1 MEEQRIDPTIAY
13 DVVELP
19 SKGIYY
25 PNNKKSLKVAYLT
38 ASDENILSSPNFIAQ
53 SMVVEELLKRKI
65 LDKDITVEELV
76 QSDREAI
83 LIFLRNTAFGSDY
96 KMTAIDPK
104 TGDEFEVMIDLSSL
118 KVKDFDLKANENGEY
133 EYFLSQSKIPITFTF
148 LNQVQETELK
158 QLEKNWDQLTV
169 APVKTK
175 KLEMMIKSL
184 DGRRDQ
190 MEIYSFINNKMPL
203 KESQDFQKYVEKEKP
218 GLDLTFPIETPS
230 KETINARVGF
240 GVEFFRPFYGI
251 S

>member
-25 PNNKKSLKVAYLT
+25 PTKKKSLKVAYLT

-53 SMVVEELLKRKI
+53 SMVVEELLKRKVI
-65 LDKDITVEELV
+65 DRDVNVEELV
-76 QSDREAI
+76 QEDREAI
-83 LIFLRNTAFGSDY
+83 LIFLRNTAFGTEY
-96 KMTAIDPK
+96 RMTAMDPK
-104 TGDEFEVMIDLSSL
+104 TGDEFEVMIDLGTVG
-118 KVKDFDLKANENGEY
+118 VKDFDLTPDENGEY
-133 EYFLSQSKIPITFTF
+133 EYFLPQSKIPITFKF
-148 LNQVQETELK
+148 LDQKQEVELK
-158 QLEKNWDQLTV
+158 KLSAEWDQSAV

-203 KESQDFQKYVEKEKP
+203 KESQDFQKYVNDKKP
-218 GLDLTFPIETPS
+218 GLNLIFPIETPS

>member
-19 SKGIYY
+19 SKGIHYSGG
-25 PNNKKSLKVAYLT
+25 KKSLKVAYLT
-38 ASDENILSSPNFIAQ
+38 ASDENILSSPSFIAQ
-53 SMVVEELLKRKI
+53 SMVVDELLKRKV
-65 LDKDITVEELV
+65 LDRDIYVEDLVEE
-76 QSDREAI
+76 DRQAI
-83 LIFLRNTAFGSDY
+83 LIFLRNTAFGSEY
-96 KMTAIDPK
+96 KMTTVDPK
-104 TGDEFEVMIDLSSL
+104 TGDEFEVTIDLGSV

-133 EYFLSQSKIPITFTF
+133 EYFLPKSKIPITFKF
-148 LNQVQETELK
+148 LTQKQENELK
-158 QLEKNWDQLTV
+158 ELQKTWEENTIP
-169 APVKTK
+169 PVKTK

-190 MEIYSFINNKMPL
+190 MEIYTFINNKMPL
-203 KESQDFQKYVEKEKP
+203 KESQDFQKYVNDKKP
-218 GLDLTFPIETPS
+218 GLDLVFPIETPS

>member
-25 PNNKKSLKVAYLT
+25 PTKKKSLKVAYLT

-53 SMVVEELLKRKI
+53 SMVVEELLKRKV

-83 LIFLRNTAFGSDY
+83 LIFLRNTAFGTEY
-96 KMTAIDPK
+96 RMTAIDPK
-104 TGDEFEVMIDLSSL
+104 TGDDFEVMIDLSTL

-133 EYFLSQSKIPITFTF
+133 EYFLPQSKFPITFNF
-148 LNQVQETELK
+148 LNQAQETELK
-158 QLEKNWDQLTV
+158 ELEKNWEQPTV

-175 KLEMMIKSL
+175 NL
-184 DGRRDQ
+184 R
-190 MEIYSFINNKMPL
+190 
-203 KESQDFQKYVEKEKP
+203 
-218 GLDLTFPIETPS
+218 
-230 KETINARVGF
+230 
-240 GVEFFRPFYGI
+240 
-251 S
+251 

>member
-25 PNNKKSLKVAYLT
+25 PTKKKSLKVAYLT

-53 SMVVEELLKRKI
+53 SMVVEELLKRKVI
-65 LDKDITVEELV
+65 DRDVDVEELV
-76 QSDREAI
+76 QEDREAI
-83 LIFLRNTAFGSDY
+83 LIFLRNTAFGTEY
-96 KMTAIDPK
+96 RMTAIDPK
-104 TGDEFEVMIDLSSL
+104 TGDEFEVMIDLGTVE
-118 KVKDFDLKANENGEY
+118 VKDFDLTPDENGEY
-133 EYFLSQSKIPITFTF
+133 EYFLQMSKIPITFKF
-148 LNQVQETELK
+148 LDQKQEVELK
-158 QLEKNWDQLTV
+158 ELTANWEQSTV
-169 APVKTK
+169 APTKTK

-190 MEIYSFINNKMPL
+190 MEIFSFINNKMPL
-203 KESQDFQKYVEKEKP
+203 KESQDFQKYINDKKP
-218 GLDLTFPIETPS
+218 GLNLIFPIETPS